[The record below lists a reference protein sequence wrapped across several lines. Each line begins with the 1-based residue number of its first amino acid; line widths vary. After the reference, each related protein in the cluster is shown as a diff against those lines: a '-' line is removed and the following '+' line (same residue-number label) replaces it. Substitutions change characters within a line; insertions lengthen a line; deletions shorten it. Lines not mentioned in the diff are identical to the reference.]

1 MDNFDKILE
10 KIETQNIEPTPR
22 WYFQFKNLAF
32 WSVFLISIFIGSVA
46 FSIILYSVQQTDFVL
61 ISHLKHSKMESFLVL
76 LPYFWLI
83 LLLVFS
89 LLAFFSFKN
98 FKKAYK
104 YSLVSI
110 LSLSVFLSII
120 LGCLTFISGGAQFL
134 ERKFADKIEIYN
146 SIEEKK
152 IQHWMQPDSGFLA
165 GTILEVKMD
174 TLVLED
180 FNQIKWQIYFK
191 DVFIPPVIEITE
203 GEQIK
208 ILGKKTDDNIFEAS
222 EIRPWRAFGKSNQHG
237 RKNKK

>member
-32 WSVFLISIFIGSVA
+32 WSVFLVSIFIGSVA

-165 GTILEVKMD
+165 GTILEVKID

-208 ILGKKTDDNIFEAS
+208 IMGEKTKEGYFVAR
-222 EIRPWRAFGKSNQHG
+222 EIRPWKAFGKSNKHG
-237 RKNKK
+237 RKNK